1 MDTPLNILVVED
13 HDDLREATVAALR
26 AMGYAAQGV
35 DCAEA
40 MDEVLG
46 RFRPDIV
53 LLDLNLPGEDGL
65 SIAQRLRAAEPGLGL
80 IMVTARNRP
89 QDVRKGY
96 DSGADIYVTKPTSPD
111 ELDAA
116 IQALLR
122 RLRPATPVPT
132 RLRLNRQT
140 LCLTG
145 PQGSAPVSDGDA
157 QLLTALA
164 RARDQRLETWQLLE
178 LLGKSLDDPEKR
190 ALTVQIVRL
199 RKKLEHAGAAEPT
212 IKSIRGTGYQLCVR
226 LQVEQPAA

>member
-1 MDTPLNILVVED
+1 MDTALNILVVED
-13 HDDLREATVAALR
+13 HDDLREATVAALT
-26 AMGYAAQGV
+26 AMGYAAVGV

-46 RFRPDIV
+46 RFRPDIL

-65 SIAQRLRAAEPGLGL
+65 SIAHRLRAAEPGMGV

-89 QDVRKGY
+89 QDVKAGY
-96 DSGADIYVTKPTSPD
+96 GSGADIYVTKPTSPD

-116 IQALLR
+116 IQALSR
-122 RLRPATPVPT
+122 RLRPSAPVSKG
-132 RLRLNRQT
+132 LRLNRQT

-145 PQGSAPVSDGDA
+145 PLGSAHVSDADA

-199 RKKLEHAGAAEPT
+199 RKKLEQAGAADPT
-212 IKSIRGTGYQLCVR
+212 IKSIRGTGYQLCVV
-226 LQVEQPAA
+226 LQVEHPAG